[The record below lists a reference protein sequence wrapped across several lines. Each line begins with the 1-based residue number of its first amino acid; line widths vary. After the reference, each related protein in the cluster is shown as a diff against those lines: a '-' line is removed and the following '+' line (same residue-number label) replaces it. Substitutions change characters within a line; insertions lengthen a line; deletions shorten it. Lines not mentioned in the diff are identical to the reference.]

1 MKKQPREPGSTTRLS
16 PRRVQRTRGDKAER
30 PFQLQAL
37 LHGSGFKAVC
47 SINVVEID
55 EGKIEAGTKLVD
67 HQDKT
72 APTLRFT
79 GS

>member
-1 MKKQPREPGSTTRLS
+1 M
-16 PRRVQRTRGDKAER
+16 
-30 PFQLQAL
+30 

-55 EGKIEAGTKLVD
+55 EGKIEAGAKLVD
-67 HQDKT
+67 HRHKT
-72 APTLRFT
+72 ALTLRFT